1 MNRIVR
7 RTLFALLFVAASIAA
22 AQVGATGASHYVAVD
37 LSEQFNNDGIS
48 WDSDPLDGDLDF
60 NRVSLPAEQVP
71 VSGKVVALR
80 DAYFVFPP
88 TEDGRNNNVLCYNQL
103 INLPRR
109 RCAALHVLVT
119 SVSGTRK
126 ATFTVTYADGSSSI
140 LSQRIPDMT
149 GAPGFGKYVAVE
161 TDHRHTS
168 EGDVTPGVR
177 LYVFSFN
184 LDPSKEL
191 VSLTLPEMPAVRI
204 FAITLQ
210 PAEQ

>member
-1 MNRIVR
+1 MNLILR
-7 RTLFALLFVAASIAA
+7 RTLFALLLAAVSIAA
-22 AQVGATGASHYVAVD
+22 AQVGARGASYYVAVD
-37 LSEQFNNDGIS
+37 LSGQFNNDGIS
-48 WDSDPLDGDLDF
+48 WDPDPLDGDLDF
-60 NRVSLPAEQVP
+60 SRVSLPGEQVP
-71 VSGKVVALR
+71 ASGKVVALR
-80 DAYFVFPP
+80 DVYFVFPP
-88 TEDGRNNNVLCYNQL
+88 TEDGRDNNILCYNQL
-103 INLPRR
+103 VSFPKR
-109 RCAALHVLVT
+109 RCAALHMLVT
-119 SVSGTRK
+119 SVSGTRT
-126 ATFTVTYADGSSSI
+126 ATFAVTYADGSSST

-210 PAEQ
+210 PAE